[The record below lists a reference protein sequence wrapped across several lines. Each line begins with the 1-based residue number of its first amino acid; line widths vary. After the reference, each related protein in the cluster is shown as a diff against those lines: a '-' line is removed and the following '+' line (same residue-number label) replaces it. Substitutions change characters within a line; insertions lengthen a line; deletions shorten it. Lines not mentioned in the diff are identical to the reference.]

1 MTNTIKYLRVL
12 WILTLLC
19 TTTTISAESAKGVL
33 DKASAAISKK
43 GGVSA
48 SFVLKSA
55 QMGETSGKISVKGKK
70 FHASTPLAIVWFD
83 GKTQWT
89 YIKKNDEVNVSNP
102 SEAELQAINPYNF
115 INMYKKG
122 YKYTMKTTGNTHI
135 VHLNATDKKRSVQEM
150 YITVNKST
158 YIPTE
163 VKMRQGSKWI
173 TISIS
178 NFKATPLNDS
188 MFRFNAKDF
197 PNAEVIDLR

>member
-1 MTNTIKYLRVL
+1 MKKILILFSILMSCLTI
-12 WILTLLC
+12 
-19 TTTTISAESAKGVL
+19 AQAQNAKDVL
-33 DKASAAISKK
+33 DKCAAVVSNKD
-43 GGVSA
+43 GVKA
-48 SFVLKSA
+48 SFRMESA
-55 QMGETSGKISVKGKK
+55 RYGSSSGTIAVKERK
-70 FHASTPLAIVWFD
+70 FCVTTDIASIWFD

-89 YIKKNDEVNVSNP
+89 YMKKNDEVNVSNP

-163 VKMRQGSKWI
+163 VKMRQGAKWM

-178 NFKATPLNDS
+178 NFKAAPLNDS